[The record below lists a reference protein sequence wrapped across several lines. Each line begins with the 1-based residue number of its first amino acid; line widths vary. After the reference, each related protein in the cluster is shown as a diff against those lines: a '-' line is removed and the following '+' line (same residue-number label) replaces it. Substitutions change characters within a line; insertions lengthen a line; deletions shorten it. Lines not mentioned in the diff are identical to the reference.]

1 MDFFETEIKGLVVL
15 TPRVFKD
22 NRGYFFESYNKNA
35 IREAGIENVFVQDNE
50 SYSCYG
56 TVRGLHFQKP
66 PFAQAKLVRVIQ
78 GTVFDVAVD
87 LRPGSPTFGKWHGE
101 ILSGENKKQFFIPRG
116 FAHGFS
122 VLSETALFAYKCDN
136 VYDKASEG
144 AIYLYDKDLNIDWQ
158 IPADKAVLSEKDKK
172 NPTFEEYCK
181 NKAF

>member
-1 MDFFETEIKGLVVL
+1 MDFIETPIKGLIVL

-22 NRGYFFESYNKNA
+22 NRGYFFESYNKNS
-35 IREAGIENVFVQDNE
+35 IKEAGIENVFVQDNE
-50 SYSCYG
+50 SCSCYG

-66 PFAQAKLVRVIQ
+66 PFAQAKLVRVVQ

-87 LRPGSPTFGKWHGE
+87 LRPDSPTFGKWHGV
-101 ILSGENKKQFFIPRG
+101 ILSGENKKQFFMPRG

-144 AIYLYDKDLNIDWQ
+144 AIYLYDKDLGIDWQ
-158 IPADKAVLSEKDKK
+158 IPADKAVLSEKDKN
-172 NPTFEEYCK
+172 NPSFAEYCK

>member
-1 MDFFETEIKGLVVL
+1 MDFIETPIKGLIVL
-15 TPRVFKD
+15 TPRVFND

-50 SYSCYG
+50 SCSCYG
-56 TVRGLHFQKP
+56 TIRGLHFQKP
-66 PFAQAKLVRVIQ
+66 PFMQAKLVRVVQ

-87 LRPGSPTFGKWHGE
+87 LRPDSPTFGKWHGV
-101 ILSGENKKQFFIPRG
+101 ILSGENKKQFFMPRG

-144 AIYLYDKDLNIDWQ
+144 AICLYDKDLNIDWQ
-158 IPADKAVLSEKDKK
+158 IPADKAVLSEKDKN
-172 NPTFEEYCK
+172 NPSFAEYCK
-181 NKAF
+181 NKVF